1 MRLYV
6 SYRTTAARGG
16 GGGGLPPPPPQ
27 SPQAQNGYNPT
38 RQLQT
43 PLCFGTSWPSYAL
56 SEVSLEEVSSK
67 LTIALV

>member
-16 GGGGLPPPPPQ
+16 GGGLRPPPPPWRCDQ
-27 SPQAQNGYNPT
+27 KGYNPT
-38 RQLQT
+38 GQLQT
-43 PLCFGTSWPSYAL
+43 PLRFGTSWPSYTL